1 MTAAIE
7 IPGDAGADGLT
18 LRKRPVKDF
27 LIYERVKGDGGIWL
41 RRGKRNG
48 PDAGSACEGWFAAS
62 GRRSRQTIHYV
73 GLLEIP
79 HTRPRR
85 KTRRTLSDNEMW
97 KHSHYLFIGAAPGVL
112 PSGARGG
119 KGKRALRFPR
129 GTLSYSGAGATIE
142 GPLRAHGPFSL
153 RRLFAPRPPRVRAGA
168 FGAILSA

>member
-97 KHSHYLFIGAAPGVL
+97 KHSHYLFIGCGPGRLTFRSARRKRKTRASL
-112 PSGARGG
+112 PAWH
-119 KGKRALRFPR
+119 F
-129 GTLSYSGAGATIE
+129 I
-142 GPLRAHGPFSL
+142 
-153 RRLFAPRPPRVRAGA
+153 
-168 FGAILSA
+168 I